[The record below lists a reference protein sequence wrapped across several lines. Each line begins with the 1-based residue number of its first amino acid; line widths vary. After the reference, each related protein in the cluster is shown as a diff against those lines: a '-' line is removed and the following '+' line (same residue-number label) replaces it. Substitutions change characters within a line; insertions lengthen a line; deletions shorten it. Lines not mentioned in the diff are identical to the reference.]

1 MATQRYGFGN
11 VKTEGFIAFSER
23 LNASPWRELDITP
36 YDSPARRLSVPVAK
50 ITTLALS
57 KLLIKWAIDEL
68 ALAEQP
74 STQDADTIDRARW
87 DPLQKQLA
95 ALISAA
101 EKSQDPTETASA
113 SRLRGA
119 LLKGRGT
126 QQTQLPIPQE
136 VGYGYAQVRKARTK
150 PLSDDVAHL
159 KLTALIDDIYSATQA
174 LDQAVGY
181 TVRNNQLES
190 SRSRCVTVFNYSLT
204 QLDLLLS
211 LVNEEVQR
219 GSLQALRDSLQKL
232 VDEYPPS
239 TEEAP
244 ASPTIPKTPI
254 E

>member
-1 MATQRYGFGN
+1 MATQRYGFSY

-36 YDSPARRLSVPVAK
+36 YDSPDRRLSVPAAK
-50 ITTLALS
+50 LMTLELS
-57 KLLIKWAIDEL
+57 KLLLKWAIDEL

-74 STQDADTIDRARW
+74 STQDSDTIDRARW

-113 SRLRGA
+113 SRLRAA

-159 KLTALIDDIYSATQA
+159 KLTLLIDDIYSATQA
-174 LDQAVGY
+174 LDQAIGY
-181 TVRNNQLES
+181 TARSNQLES

-204 QLDLLLS
+204 QLDLLLP
-211 LVNEEVQR
+211 LVNEEAQR
-219 GSLQALRDSLQKL
+219 SSLQALRDSLQKL
-232 VDEYPPS
+232 IDDYPPS
-239 TEEAP
+239 TEEVI
-244 ASPTIPKTPI
+244 ASTPKAPI